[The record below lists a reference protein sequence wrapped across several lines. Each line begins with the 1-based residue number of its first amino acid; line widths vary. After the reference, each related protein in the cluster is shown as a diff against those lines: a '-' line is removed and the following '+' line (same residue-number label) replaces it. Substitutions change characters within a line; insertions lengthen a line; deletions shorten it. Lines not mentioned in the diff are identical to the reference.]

1 MPKVTKVKNVVN
13 TVKSKPA
20 AAPAKAATPKK
31 KEEKTMV
38 VLGEYKGMPMFG
50 IHMADRYDPEEPMK
64 SSVINMGPR
73 KALAIKKHLDEFL
86 AYCAEQE
93 A

>member
-1 MPKVTKVKNVVN
+1 MPKVIKNVVN
-13 TVKSKPA
+13 TTKTAKTAKPA
-20 AAPAKAATPKK
+20 AKPAKKADETI
-31 KEEKTMV
+31 V
-38 VLGEYKGMPMFG
+38 VLGEYKGLPMFG
-50 IHMADRYDPEEPMK
+50 IHLADRYDEDEPMK